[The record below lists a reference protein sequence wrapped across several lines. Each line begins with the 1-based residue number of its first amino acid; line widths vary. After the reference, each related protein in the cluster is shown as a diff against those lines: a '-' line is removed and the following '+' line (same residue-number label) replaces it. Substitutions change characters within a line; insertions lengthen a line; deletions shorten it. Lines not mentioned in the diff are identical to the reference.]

1 MKNLF
6 KTGRGVVMTYFLAA
20 ITVMAFSMP
29 QGVMA
34 KKKIGFQLYT
44 VMGAMLHRLRCGPKS
59 KSM

>member
-1 MKNLF
+1 MKKLF
-6 KTGRGVVMTYFLAA
+6 TTGRSVVMTYFLAA

-44 VMGAMLHRLRCGPKS
+44 VMGAINKNPKA
-59 KSM
+59 